1 MYNQLAS
8 VHRLLGN
15 DNRAMAILQEGFAKF
30 PEDFDLRTAIDRIEA
45 YPTPPKPFNA
55 KGFVILLGFICLFG
69 GFIMVPMMGNR
80 IVSEQV
86 GAIGGMVFFFGILL
100 LVIGFKMDKSV

>member
-1 MYNQLAS
+1 MVFYFT
-8 VHRLLGN
+8 LL
-15 DNRAMAILQEGFAKF
+15 
-30 PEDFDLRTAIDRIEA
+30 RIIHSFGA
-45 YPTPPKPFNA
+45 RGGKWCHGV
-55 KGFVILLGFICLFG
+55 KGFICLFG